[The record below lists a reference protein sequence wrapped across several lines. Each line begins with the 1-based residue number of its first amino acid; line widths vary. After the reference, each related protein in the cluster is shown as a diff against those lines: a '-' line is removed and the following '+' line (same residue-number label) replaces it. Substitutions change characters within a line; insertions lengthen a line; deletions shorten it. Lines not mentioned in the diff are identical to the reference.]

1 MATSHGAEL
10 SGSFKTPISLT
21 GIIEPAIILKVQSSV
36 GGRVEVLHVK
46 ENQHVTKDQL
56 LLTLNNDSQKRQ
68 LELIRLQLKVDENNV
83 IGNVVKLTEE
93 TSNIIENVNYT
104 GTNNRGTFFEL
115 NAAIAEIKHDEPNLS
130 RLQDVFVVIKLSDL
144 RTIHIRSDKAVFNK
158 ISNDCEFF
166 GNVEITEQ
174 DNIITSD
181 NLDLYMSENL
191 ITAYNNVK
199 YNSIKGFLIADKV
212 DMDMLKNE
220 ANIFMFEKNDTVR
233 VKYKY

>member
-1 MATSHGAEL
+1 MKKNKIIQ
-10 SGSFKTPISLT
+10 FSLVIG
-21 GIIEPAIILKVQSSV
+21 GIILFFFTYYFSD
-36 GGRVEVLHVK
+36 
-46 ENQHVTKDQL
+46 KD
-56 LLTLNNDSQKRQ
+56 K
-68 LELIRLQLKVDENNV
+68 IVDIDKNIV
-83 IGNVVKLTEE
+83 IGDVVQLTEE
-93 TSNIIENVNYT
+93 TSNIIENVKYV
-104 GTNNRGTFFEL
+104 GTNNKGIFFEL
-115 NAAIAEIKHDEPNLS
+115 NAAVAVIKHDDPNIS
-130 RLQDVFVVIKLSDL
+130 QLQDVFVVIKLSDL

-181 NLDLYMSENL
+181 NLDLYMSKNL

-220 ANIFMFEKNDTVR
+220 SNIFMFEKNDKVR

>member
-1 MATSHGAEL
+1 MKKNKIIQ
-10 SGSFKTPISLT
+10 FSLVIV
-21 GIIEPAIILKVQSSV
+21 GIILFFFTYYSSDKDKIVDIDKNILV
-36 GGRVEVLHVK
+36 GGVSQLTK
-46 ENQHVTKDQL
+46 E
-56 LLTLNNDSQKRQ
+56 
-68 LELIRLQLKVDENNV
+68 I
-83 IGNVVKLTEE
+83 
-93 TSNIIENVNYT
+93 SNIIENVEYV
-104 GTNNRGTFFEL
+104 GSNNKGTFFEL
-115 NAAIAEIKHDEPNLS
+115 NAAIAEIKYDKPNIS
-130 RLQDVFVVIKLSDL
+130 HLQDVFVVIKLSNL

-181 NLDLYMSENL
+181 NLDLYMSKNL

-212 DMDMLKNE
+212 DMDILKNE
-220 ANIFMFEKNDTVR
+220 ANIFMFEKNDKVR